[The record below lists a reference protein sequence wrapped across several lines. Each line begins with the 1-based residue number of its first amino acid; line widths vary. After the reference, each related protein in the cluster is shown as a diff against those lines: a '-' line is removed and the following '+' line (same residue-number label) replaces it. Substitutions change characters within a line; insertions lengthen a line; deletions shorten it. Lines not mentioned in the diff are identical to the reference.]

1 MTVSDAERLS
11 ALARRLAEDL
21 VETRE
26 SLARLESEVGALT
39 QDLDEEGGVPTTHM
53 ADEGSD
59 VFDIERLQTLRRDLE
74 DRITQIE
81 LAQQRIADGTYGTCA
96 HCGKQIPLER
106 LEALPHAT
114 LCIDCQAVQER

>member
-1 MTVSDAERLS
+1 MTVSDAQRLS
-11 ALARRLAEDL
+11 ALAQRLSEDLAE
-21 VETRE
+21 TQA
-26 SLARLESEVGALT
+26 SLARLEGEVGALT
-39 QDLDEEGGVPTTHM
+39 QDLDDEGGVPTTHM

-74 DRITQIE
+74 ERITQIE

-96 HCGKQIPLER
+96 HCGKRIPLER

-114 LCIDCQAVQER
+114 LCIDCQAAQER